1 MDMRAKR
8 QLYETDEE
16 QRNSPVPQRS
26 PNPSAFVMSLGIK
39 PGARIQIRAEGT
51 DEYEALQGIEEFLKR
66 NELTK

>member
-1 MDMRAKR
+1 
-8 QLYETDEE
+8 
-16 QRNSPVPQRS
+16 
-26 PNPSAFVMSLGIK
+26 MSLGIK